1 MRRARVRNACQPG
14 WVSTPAS
21 VMGLVS
27 MTSAAGRDIFL
38 SIEETP
44 ATGTDRTY
52 GTVTYGTVAR
62 VRAAQAGTAAL
73 GPRTKPGRDP
83 VHHQRSARR
92 PRPQDRAAR
101 QPRPRPLPALP

>member
-38 SIEETP
+38 SIEAVLSIEEIP
-44 ATGTDRTY
+44 RSRSDRTY
-52 GTVTYGTVAR
+52 GTVTYGTVASA
-62 VRAAQAGTAAL
+62 RAARAGTAAL
-73 GPRTKPGRDP
+73 GPRTRPDRGLE
-83 VHHQRSARR
+83 HHQRSARR
-92 PRPQDRAAR
+92 PRRRDRHHR
-101 QPRPRPLPALP
+101 